1 MITMDTEEH
10 VEQATPAETL
20 QLQYAPML
28 VSFTWWGTRKAL
40 TDDQKEEAATNF
52 DAGKG
57 YLSASKK
64 LIDTKHPAYK
74 PLAKI
79 KREIGAYWKL
89 HTLPFPEPGIRLL
102 PQSKMDEFE
111 AWMTNARGRLRQAAY
126 ELQDSY
132 AALRDKA
139 RTDLGRLFNSDD
151 YPLRVDD
158 LFDVAHNVESVSPPD
173 WLLELKPEWYEREM
187 QRVRGLFNTAVDLAE
202 HAFVKEMSD
211 LVTNLRDR
219 LSDNADGTPKVFGD
233 GCVEK
238 LKAFIGRFRELS
250 VHSNDDLEKLVADC
264 DSLTN
269 GVTADHFR
277 GLPELR
283 KHVAAKLAEVQAAM
297 EPHIQALPRRKIVR
311 RSAPHE

>member
-20 QLQYAPML
+20 QLQYAPMR

-52 DAGKG
+52 DTDKG

-79 KREIGAYWKL
+79 KREITAYWK
-89 HTLPFPEPGIRLL
+89 TCSLPFPEPGIRLL
-102 PQSKMDEFE
+102 PQSKMEEFE
-111 AWMTNARGRLRQAAY
+111 AWMVNAHDRLKQAAW

-158 LFDVAHNVESVSPPD
+158 LFDVAHNVESVTPPD
-173 WLLELKPEWYEREM
+173 WLLELKPQWYEREM
-187 QRVRGLFNTAVDLAE
+187 QRVRGLFNNAVELAE
-202 HAFVKEMSD
+202 QAFIKEMTD

-219 LSDNADGTPKVFGD
+219 LSDNADGTPKMFGD

-238 LKAFIGRFRELS
+238 LKAFIERFKELS
-250 VHSNDDLEKLVADC
+250 VKSNDDLEKLVGEC
-264 DSLTN
+264 DSLTH

-283 KHVAAKLAEVQAAM
+283 QHVASKLAEVQAAM

-311 RSAPHE
+311 RPASHE